1 MSLANISIVGNLVRP
16 PDVVTFTSG
25 RVKTTLVVAVNTYT
39 KDKGEVADYYKVET
53 WGKLAELAGKYLLK
67 GNQVTVTGRLRM
79 EHWKDKN
86 EIQRVTPVVKAE
98 QLSFPPRLK
107 SVALQ
112 DKPAA
117 AQAMM
122 PAMPPQ
128 PQSMIPTSMPP
139 QQTGG
144 SMTLAAQA
152 AALRPAPD
160 IEHAVLDS
168 EQQIIAAQFNVG
180 EDEEL
185 SLAQAS

>member
-86 EIQRVTPVVKAE
+86 ALERVTPVVKAE

-107 SVALQ
+107 SIALQ
-112 DKPAA
+112 DSRQAP
-117 AQAMM
+117 QAMP
-122 PAMPPQ
+122 PAMPAQ
-128 PQSMIPTSMPP
+128 PSVAPL
-139 QQTGG
+139 
-144 SMTLAAQA
+144 TLAAQA
-152 AALRPAPD
+152 TALGQPAVALN
-160 IEHAVLDS
+160 IEHTVPDS
-168 EQQIIAAQFNVG
+168 EQEIIAAQFNVS
-180 EDEEL
+180 EDVEL